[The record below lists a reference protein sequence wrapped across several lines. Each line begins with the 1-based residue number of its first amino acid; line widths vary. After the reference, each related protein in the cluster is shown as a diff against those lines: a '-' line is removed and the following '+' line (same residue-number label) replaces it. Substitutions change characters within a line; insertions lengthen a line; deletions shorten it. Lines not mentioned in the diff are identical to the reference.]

1 MNTRTSG
8 GNLYKVKFKGCYCLV
23 ILWPFAKVNKDA
35 YSMQY
40 GDLASTPDCEKDSL
54 LGLTAPMQN
63 LFQIFEITVLIGS
76 NYLLYFLIF
85 IHRLHDL
92 LTQVLIIATRSLIGP
107 DFLQVLQFF
116 HFSRTGLKLL
126 NLGFHGSKKHFI
138 LRKLKFFGG

>member
-1 MNTRTSG
+1 MNTQTSG

-40 GDLASTPDCEKDSL
+40 GDLVSIPDYEKDSL

-63 LFQIFEITVLIGS
+63 LFKIFENTVLIGS

-92 LTQVLIIATRSLIGP
+92 LIQVLIIATRSLIGP
-107 DFLQVLQFF
+107 YFLQVLQFF
-116 HFSRTGLKLL
+116 SLFSNRFKA
-126 NLGFHGSKKHFI
+126 I
-138 LRKLKFFGG
+138 KFRLSWFEKTFYFA